1 MSQQAIAPT
10 PPTLGSTGQADWE
23 AVPLTS
29 GSSVIAALRARN
41 IPVTRDVLAAIA
53 QVNGISD
60 FRRIAAGTPIW
71 LPRRESIVGE
81 RAQVWREAFQGISA
95 DGFATVDRDRARGV
109 VRGRATEGPRLA
121 APATAPRGPQP
132 QQAIPTQDLTV
143 DPLDIQAR
151 PAPVD
156 AQPPVDPQLQP
167 ADASVPQPV
176 DMQAQPAALPQ
187 PGDMQPA
194 TAPLESQLADP
205 QQPTL
210 AAPPADPSQPIPDP
224 NDPSR
229 VLLPP
234 VAPPQD
240 PAAAAVAPA
249 ATPAP
254 DAAAQLGQLVQGL
267 RQQLTGPK
275 DRNAVLRII
284 YAMMS
289 SPDWTNSQA
298 RIMYAQ
304 AAGSQNEW
312 QLIADLRASGLSS
325 RDILRA
331 SEYVWNDENS
341 PFDGQVSPP
350 IRAVLAAI
358 GFRQRGFGQL
368 DAAIGTAD
376 ASLEDALW
384 DIVDGIGVDA
394 ANAVIASRAG
404 ANPNGWGI
412 VSNERFNHDPSSILG
427 RITDMIY
434 PDRRPAPLDGSI
446 QPAPQGTNPLADLIS
461 SEYARWK
468 NVTGGFSGAQRDRA
482 LAILRMPPG
491 TDRRSFDIAMAATQA
506 RGEDFLKLFEGR
518 TREQMATINAAFD
531 AGFGREHGGSFETR
545 ALSVLDGD
553 QMIRFQSLLMGTR
566 SDPQSTARYIALSLR
581 ARASDPAAIRDTLKL
596 LGTTE
601 SGTPT
606 WDDVVNADF
615 RLNPERSQSAPL
627 AAILQRL
634 GNDAMVQV
642 VQRDNASP
650 DEPAGIARRI
660 LGSSDPVEIAR
671 LLKRTDGDL
680 FNDQELAIMNQTAAQ
695 IAGGDPN
702 ARPSA
707 LFQYVSQR
715 CGPTSEAALIVAR
728 IGGPQAPAA
737 FYDDT
742 GRLSPAAQLFFALQR
757 NDAAAVSTVL
767 SRTPFVQLS
776 GVERAYEQVAAA
788 MAQAQVA
795 PPGGTPDLRGAV
807 RNALRG
813 EERQRALQFLT
824 GFDVTSA
831 EAMSQTGAQLA
842 ATITA
847 DLGSRCAW
855 LLRQFDHEREPL
867 EERLM
872 QFEVTLAQVLT
883 AVEQRRAASGG
894 QPTTLTEAEQI
905 RLGEAVR
912 RLVGQR
918 RNFEVER
925 DALARSIQDTTILV
939 STTVAS
945 IAISLGTFGAGAAPS
960 AAVLATVAGRIATVA
975 AVGTVAGLATAPLQG
990 GDNPYLWSG
999 LRGFSYGAFAGLG
1012 SASPQVNSILA
1023 RVIPGTGI
1031 LASTARN
1038 GIVMATVGAGISAS
1052 NNIGVEFESREE
1064 MLRKVG
1070 GDALRG
1076 AIFGLGFAGI
1086 MGLSQWMLRAAGV
1099 APAAAA
1105 GTPAEQLDQ
1114 ALRGYAGARDLRSME
1129 RAFAQLSGGQLPPP
1143 GTVLEISN
1151 EARAMLA
1158 KGIEQHLAVLARTPA
1173 TSVAAMTEQAR
1184 WLTSLTLY
1192 ANASGIQLQGEAL
1205 QNAMSLMQ
1213 RLGVVE
1219 TTARLSEAQAR
1230 NLLVQTAERLRDGEQ
1245 ILRAPATAAAT
1256 APGANP
1262 GPAASATRGVRL
1274 VHDTSRSAL
1283 ELRSWQQVN
1292 MHARQAGTRAMP
1304 LETAMRTREELLTMR
1319 TMLETPSGQASL
1331 AGLQRELGPIAAQD
1345 VDGLRRTY
1353 LSALGRV
1360 DRQIADALRNEAS
1373 QIGRAAIPANDVSQF
1388 YTRLGRLQEMQQSLG
1403 ALRSRG
1409 MTRELFD
1416 VTSSSVAASRRTL
1429 DTQLAARVRETF
1441 ANPGVDPKRMLGVVT
1456 EFRDTMR
1463 AQGFT
1468 EAAPETLRAFNE
1480 AIQRLQRAAAPRA
1493 A

>member
-10 PPTLGSTGQADWE
+10 PPMLGSTGQADWE

-29 GSSVIAALRARN
+29 GSSVIEALRARN
-41 IPVTRDVLAAIA
+41 IPVTREVLAAIA
-53 QVNGISD
+53 QVNGIAD

-71 LPRRESIVGE
+71 IPRRESIVGE
-81 RAQVWREAFQGISA
+81 RAQVWREAFQGITP
-95 DGFATVDRDRARGV
+95 DGFAIVDRDRARGS
-109 VRGRATEGPRLA
+109 VRGRTTDGPRLA
-121 APATAPRGPQP
+121 TPATNAPRGPRP
-132 QQAIPTQDLTV
+132 QQAAPSQDLTV
-143 DPLDIQAR
+143 DPLDIQA
-151 PAPVD
+151 
-156 AQPPVDPQLQP
+156 QPQP
-167 ADASVPQPV
+167 APV
-176 DMQAQPAALPQ
+176 DMQAQPAPLPQ
-187 PGDMQPA
+187 P
-194 TAPLESQLADP
+194 APLEP
-205 QQPTL
+205 QQPLTD
-210 AAPPADPSQPIPDP
+210 PALGVDPSQPAVDPMQPIPDP
-224 NDPSR
+224 NNPGR

-234 VAPPQD
+234 IAPPQE
-240 PAAAAVAPA
+240 PAAAQTVAPA
-249 ATPAP
+249 AAVPAA
-254 DAAAQLGQLVQGL
+254 DAQAQLGQLAMAL

-275 DRNAVLRII
+275 DRNAVLRIV

-289 SPDWTNSQA
+289 SPDWTNQQA
-298 RIMYAQ
+298 RAVYAQ
-304 AAGSQNEW
+304 AAGSQDEW
-312 QLIADLRASGLSS
+312 QLIADLRASGMSS

-331 SEYVWNDENS
+331 SEYVWNDENT

-404 ANPNGWGI
+404 TNPNGIGI
-412 VSNERFNHDPSSILG
+412 TSNERFNHDSGSILG
-427 RITDMIY
+427 RLTDMVF

-446 QPAPQGTNPLADLIS
+446 QAAPQGTNPLADLIS

-468 NVTGGFSGAQRDRA
+468 NVTGGFSGTQRDRA

-491 TDRRSFDIAMAATQA
+491 TDRRSFDLAMAATQA

-531 AGFGREHGGSFETR
+531 AGFGAANGGSFENR
-545 ALSVLDGD
+545 ALSVLDSD

-581 ARASDPAAIRDTLKL
+581 ARANDPAAIRDTLKL

-615 RLNPERSQSAPL
+615 RLNPTRSQSSPL
-627 AAILQRL
+627 GAILQRL
-634 GNDAMVQV
+634 GNEAIVQV

-650 DEPAGIARRI
+650 DEPSGIARRI
-660 LGSSDPVEIAR
+660 LGSRDAVEVAR

-695 IAGGDPN
+695 IAGGDAN

-707 LFQYVSQR
+707 LFQYVAQL

-728 IGGPQAPAA
+728 VGGPQAPAA

-742 GRLSPAAQLFFALQR
+742 GRMSPAAQLFFALQR
-757 NDAAAVSTVL
+757 NDAAAVSTLL

-776 GVERAYEQVAAA
+776 GVERAYEQVANA

-795 PPGGTPDLRGAV
+795 PPGGTPDLRTAV

-824 GFDVTSA
+824 GFDVSTQ

-883 AVEQRRAASGG
+883 SVEQRRAASGG
-894 QPTTLTEAEQI
+894 QPTALTEAEQI

-945 IAISLGTFGAGAAPS
+945 IAISVGTFGAGAAPS
-960 AAVLATVAGRIATVA
+960 AAMLATVAGRIAAVA

-990 GDNPYLWSG
+990 GDNPYLWGG

-1012 SASPQVNSILA
+1012 SASPQANALLA
-1023 RVIPGTGI
+1023 RIIPGAGI

-1052 NNIGVEFESREE
+1052 NNIGVEFESRDE

-1076 AIFGLGFAGI
+1076 AVFGLGFAGI
-1086 MGLSQWMLRAAGV
+1086 MGLGQWMIRAAGG
-1099 APAAAA
+1099 APAAVGNA
-1105 GTPAEQLDQ
+1105 TEQLDQ
-1114 ALRGYAGARDLRSME
+1114 VLRGYAGARDLRSME

-1143 GTVLEISN
+1143 GTVIEISN
-1151 EARAMLA
+1151 EARSLLA

-1173 TSVAAMTEQAR
+1173 NGVAAMTEQAR

-1192 ANASGIQLQGEAL
+1192 ANASGVQLQGEAL
-1205 QNAMSLMQ
+1205 QNAMTLMQ

-1245 ILRAPATAAAT
+1245 LLRGPATAAANAPAAT
-1256 APGANP
+1256 PGAA
-1262 GPAASATRGVRL
+1262 PATQASRGVRL
-1274 VHDTSRSAL
+1274 VHGSSRSAL

-1292 MHARQAGTRAMP
+1292 VHARQAGTRAMP
-1304 LETAMRTREELLTMR
+1304 LDAAMRSREELLTMR

-1331 AGLQRELGPIAAQD
+1331 AGLQRELGPIAQQE

-1360 DRQIADALRNEAS
+1360 DRQIADALRAEAS

-1416 VTSSSVAASRRTL
+1416 ATSSSVAASRQTL

-1441 ANPGVDPKRMLGVVT
+1441 ANPGVDPKSMLGAVT
-1456 EFRDTMR
+1456 QFRDTMR